1 MRRLGCLVI
10 VLLVLGG
17 LFFVGDRAVTTYAE
31 ERTEANV
38 TKALDAEGDVEFT
51 GWPVGARMLLGSIPT
66 ATVTAADVPL
76 DNGATLDRLTVELTD
91 VKVDVND
98 LRNNSNRLP
107 PADAGT
113 FEAVLSEASVVAMLG
128 LPGNLVQVRLRNGVV
143 QLSAA
148 GLKVEANVVAEGG
161 DVVVQLRGPLAQLLG
176 GAEFPIDLSDEPGSP
191 EVDSVSIRNRRM
203 TVSGTL
209 ADVRR

>member
-17 LFFVGDRAVTTYAE
+17 LLFVADQAITTYAE

-38 TKALDAEGDVEFT
+38 ATALDTEADVEFT
-51 GWPVGARMLLGSIPT
+51 GWPVGARLLLGSIPK
-66 ATVTAADVPL
+66 ATVAATDVPL
-76 DNGATLDRLTVELTD
+76 DNGATLDRLDVELTD

-98 LRNNSNRLP
+98 LRNNSDRLP

-113 FEAVLSEASVVAMLG
+113 FAAELSEQSVTAMLG
-128 LPGNLVQVRLRNGVV
+128 LPGNLAEV
-143 QLSAA
+143 QLRGGVLQLTAA
-148 GLKVEANVVAEGG
+148 GLKVEADVVAEGG

-191 EVDSVSIRNRRM
+191 EVENVEIRDRRM
-203 TVSGTL
+203 IVSGTL
-209 ADVRR
+209 ADVQR